1 MRSLLLTSL
10 IAVFSSV
17 VIIASPVPDA
27 SESGVEF
34 PIPLNGI
41 TDFNNFGAYSPP
53 PQIHGGS
60 QAAEEVLGDSQD
72 LSTAWG
78 DPAPKTTPQSDTL
91 SPQQLMFDSSNG
103 NLLAQAANFEDQISS
118 SPTQNPFQK
127 YKDAE
132 CGGTNSV
139 CCSGNR
145 IVDPYY
151 DGQPGL
157 PLPCSDSMQN
167 FLFLSPPPSTYKQI
181 KKAYSFFSNK
191 KKTSK

>member
-1 MRSLLLTSL
+1 MRSLLLTCL
-10 IAVFSSV
+10 IAAFSSV

-27 SESGVEF
+27 SEPGVEF

-41 TDFNNFGAYSPP
+41 TDFNFGDYSSP

-78 DPAPKTTPQSDTL
+78 DPAPKTPQSDTL

-132 CGGTNSV
+132 CGGTKSV

-145 IVDPYY
+145 IDTSY
-151 DGQPGL
+151 DEQPGV

-167 FLFLSPPPSTYKQI
+167 FLFLSPPLFYIQAN
-181 KKAYSFFSNK
+181 KKAYSFFTNK